1 MNKSTIERLL
11 KIILWYD
18 RICTEYEFQIEGIM
32 QAVDKFLEGDDLK
45 EEDPVKRAA
54 RMREKVLEYIEWLE
68 DKVDKVDKGGNTN
81 V

>member
-32 QAVDKFLEGDDLK
+32 HSVDKFLEGDDLK
-45 EEDPVKRAA
+45 EEDPVKRTA
-54 RMREKVLEYIEWLE
+54 RMREKVLEYIECLE
-68 DKVDKVDKGGNTN
+68 NKVENGGNTN

>member
-32 QAVDKFLEGDDLK
+32 HSVDKFLEEDDLK
-45 EEDPVKRAA
+45 EKDPVKRAA
-54 RMREKVLEYIEWLE
+54 RMREKVLEYIECLE
-68 DKVDKVDKGGNTN
+68 NKVDKGGNTN

>member
-32 QAVDKFLEGDDLK
+32 HSVDKFLEGDDLK
-45 EEDPVKRAA
+45 EEVPVKRAA
-54 RMREKVLEYIEWLE
+54 RMREKVLKYIEWLE
-68 DKVDKVDKGGNTN
+68 DKVENGGNNN

>member
-18 RICTEYEFQIEGIM
+18 RICTEYELQIGGIM
-32 QAVDKFLEGDDLK
+32 QSVDKFLEGDDLK
-45 EEDPVKRAA
+45 EDPVKRAA

-68 DKVDKVDKGGNTN
+68 DKVENGGNTN

>member
-32 QAVDKFLEGDDLK
+32 HSVDKFLEGDDLK

-54 RMREKVLEYIEWLE
+54 RMREKVLKYIEWLE
-68 DKVDKVDKGGNTN
+68 DKVENGVNTN

>member
-32 QAVDKFLEGDDLK
+32 HSVDKFLEEDDLK

-68 DKVDKVDKGGNTN
+68 DKVDKGGNTN

>member
-1 MNKSTIERLL
+1 MNRSILERLL
-11 KIILWYD
+11 RIILWYYK
-18 RICTEYEFQIEGIM
+18 ICTEYQLLIGGIM
-32 QAVDKFLEGDDLK
+32 QSVDKFLEGDDLK

-68 DKVDKVDKGGNTN
+68 DKVENGGNTN

>member
-32 QAVDKFLEGDDLK
+32 HSVDKFLEGDDLK

-68 DKVDKVDKGGNTN
+68 DKVDKGGDTN

>member
-1 MNKSTIERLL
+1 MKKSTIERLL
-11 KIILWYD
+11 RIILWYD

-32 QAVDKFLEGDDLK
+32 HSVDKFLEGDDLK

-68 DKVDKVDKGGNTN
+68 DRVDKGGNTN

>member
-32 QAVDKFLEGDDLK
+32 HSVDKFLEGDDLK
-45 EEDPVKRAA
+45 EEDPIKRAA

-68 DKVDKVDKGGNTN
+68 DRVDKGGNTN

>member
-32 QAVDKFLEGDDLK
+32 QSVDKFLEGDDLK

-68 DKVDKVDKGGNTN
+68 DKVDKGGNTN

>member
-1 MNKSTIERLL
+1 MNKSTIECIL

-32 QAVDKFLEGDDLK
+32 HSVDKFLEEDDLK
-45 EEDPVKRAA
+45 EKDPVKRAA
-54 RMREKVLEYIEWLE
+54 RMREKVLEYIECLE
-68 DKVDKVDKGGNTN
+68 NKVDKGGNTN

>member
-32 QAVDKFLEGDDLK
+32 HSVDKFLEGDDLK

-54 RMREKVLEYIEWLE
+54 RMRKKVLEHIEWLE
-68 DKVDKVDKGGNTN
+68 DKVDKGGNTN

>member
-32 QAVDKFLEGDDLK
+32 HSVDKFLKGDDLK
-45 EEDPVKRAA
+45 EDPVKRAA
-54 RMREKVLEYIEWLE
+54 RMREKVLEYI
-68 DKVDKVDKGGNTN
+68 D
-81 V
+81 

>member
-18 RICTEYEFQIEGIM
+18 RICTEYELQIEGIM
-32 QAVDKFLEGDDLK
+32 HSVDKFLEGDDLK
-45 EEDPVKRAA
+45 EDPVRRAA

-68 DKVDKVDKGGNTN
+68 DKVDKKKGENTN
-81 V
+81 D

>member
-1 MNKSTIERLL
+1 MKKSTIERLL

-32 QAVDKFLEGDDLK
+32 HSVDKFLEGDDLK

-68 DKVDKVDKGGNTN
+68 DKVDKGGNTN

>member
-32 QAVDKFLEGDDLK
+32 HSVDKFLEGDDLK

-68 DKVDKVDKGGNTN
+68 NKVDKGGNTN

>member
-32 QAVDKFLEGDDLK
+32 HSVDKFLEGDDLK

-68 DKVDKVDKGGNTN
+68 DKVDKGGNTN

>member
-1 MNKSTIERLL
+1 MNKSTIEPLL
-11 KIILWYD
+11 RIILWYD
-18 RICTEYEFQIEGIM
+18 RICTEYELQIEGIM
-32 QAVDKFLEGDDLK
+32 QSVDKFLEGDDLK

-68 DKVDKVDKGGNTN
+68 DKVNKGGNTN

>member
-32 QAVDKFLEGDDLK
+32 HSVDKFLEGDDLK
-45 EEDPVKRAA
+45 KEDPVKRAA
-54 RMREKVLEYIEWLE
+54 QMREKVLKYIEWLE
-68 DKVDKVDKGGNTN
+68 DKVENGGNTN

>member
-32 QAVDKFLEGDDLK
+32 HSVDKFLEGDDLT
-45 EEDPVKRAA
+45 EDPIKRAA

-68 DKVDKVDKGGNTN
+68 DKVENGGNTN

>member
-32 QAVDKFLEGDDLK
+32 HSVDKFLEEDDLK
-45 EEDPVKRAA
+45 EDPVKRAA

-68 DKVDKVDKGGNTN
+68 DKVDKGGNTN

>member
-32 QAVDKFLEGDDLK
+32 HSVDKFLEGDDLK

-54 RMREKVLEYIEWLE
+54 RMREKVLEYIECLE
-68 DKVDKVDKGGNTN
+68 NKVDKGGNTN

>member
-18 RICTEYEFQIEGIM
+18 RICTEYELQIEDIM

-54 RMREKVLEYIEWLE
+54 RMREKY
-68 DKVDKVDKGGNTN
+68 
-81 V
+81 

>member
-11 KIILWYD
+11 RIILWYD

-32 QAVDKFLEGDDLK
+32 HSVDKFLEGDDLK
-45 EEDPVKRAA
+45 EEDPIKRAA

-68 DKVDKVDKGGNTN
+68 DKVDKGGNTN

>member
-32 QAVDKFLEGDDLK
+32 HSVDKFLEGDDLK

-54 RMREKVLEYIEWLE
+54 RMREKVLEYIEWL
-68 DKVDKVDKGGNTN
+68 DDKVDKGGNTN

>member
-1 MNKSTIERLL
+1 MNKSTIEPLL
-11 KIILWYD
+11 RIILWYD

-32 QAVDKFLEGDDLK
+32 HAVDKLLEGDDLK

-68 DKVDKVDKGGNTN
+68 DKVDKGGNTN

>member
-1 MNKSTIERLL
+1 MNKSTIEPLL
-11 KIILWYD
+11 RIILWYD
-18 RICTEYEFQIEGIM
+18 KICTEYELQIEGIM
-32 QAVDKFLEGDDLK
+32 QSVDKSLEGDDLK

-68 DKVDKVDKGGNTN
+68 DRVDKGENTN

>member
-1 MNKSTIERLL
+1 MNESTIERLL

-32 QAVDKFLEGDDLK
+32 HSVDKFLEGDDLK

-54 RMREKVLEYIEWLE
+54 RMREKVLEYIEYLE
-68 DKVDKVDKGGNTN
+68 DKVENGGNTN
-81 V
+81 D